1 MMRALITR
9 VLTLT
14 FGVSVTLLPAAEAAH
29 RTRAGP
35 SAAHAA
41 ACQPF
46 AAVPCLLPFPNNLFT
61 TPDASSPTGLR
72 VRLPVQAMPTN
83 RSGQRIEVA
92 EYDRNDGFSPGST
105 VVVHVPGLDTEQ
117 ALSNT
122 GAVRLANMSET
133 FAPSQPVVIIDQSTG
148 TRQLIWSEL
157 DASAST
163 PQSTDLLIHPG
174 VDFSEGHT
182 YVVALRDL
190 RNASGQLIP
199 APRWFERLRDDRVLP
214 PDERS
219 QRARY
224 ETIFAALA
232 RAGIARE
239 NLYEAWNFTIS
250 STQSLTGRLLAIRNN
265 AFAQL
270 GDHDLGDGQVQGSA
284 PSFTV
289 TATAQLTPLLRRVE
303 GTFDVPCYLIT
314 CGASATA
321 GFHYSSPG
329 ADASPTQ
336 LPGNV
341 ATAPYECIIPSSA
354 SPAHRARLLL
364 YGHGFLSS
372 HSEVEAEDVQQLAG
386 AYNMVFCATDW
397 WGLAKADA
405 PFLLRALGNVN
416 DLPRVID
423 RVQQGVLN
431 TLYLGR
437 LMINAQGFASNPA
450 FQIGGEP
457 VIDTSKLYYDGNSDG
472 GILGGIATAV
482 APDFTRAVLGVTGMD
497 FFNLLVPRGQ
507 AFSALGAR
515 VLQNYPDQSL
525 HPLILDLLQQLWD
538 RADPNG
544 YAEQMTSEPLPD
556 TPAHV
561 VLMQIAYG
569 DFEVSMY
576 AAAVEART
584 IGASAHEP
592 ALDVNTDRAQD
603 SNLFVGIPAIPPNP
617 FEGSAIVLWDSGPG
631 RTQPPPLADLP
642 PVASAVNQDPH
653 EDPRY
658 TPAAQL
664 QISDFLAPDGAVVDV
679 CNGQP
684 CEPPWYSP

>member
-1 MMRALITR
+1 MVRPLVTRLLLFALG
-9 VLTLT
+9 L
-14 FGVSVTLLPAAEAAH
+14 SVTALPPAAAAH
-29 RTRAGP
+29 RARARAG
-35 SAAHAA
+35 AA
-41 ACQPF
+41 AAADCQPF
-46 AAVPCLLPFPNNLFT
+46 AGAPCLLPFPNDLFT
-61 TPDASSPTGLR
+61 APDASTPTGLR
-72 VRLPVQAMPTN
+72 VRLPVNAMPVSS
-83 RSGQRIEVA
+83 SGQRIAVA

-105 VVVHVPGLDTEQ
+105 VVLHVPGLDNEQ
-117 ALSNT
+117 AFSNT
-122 GAVRLANMSET
+122 GGVRLADMSEA
-133 FAPSQPVVIIDQSTG
+133 FAPEQPVVIIDQSTG

-157 DASAST
+157 DAGAST

-174 VDFSEGHT
+174 ADFSEGHT

-190 RNASGQLIP
+190 RDASGHLIE
-199 APRWFERLRDDRVLP
+199 APRWFELLRDDRSLP
-214 PDERS
+214 RDERS

-224 ETIFAALA
+224 ERIFAALA
-232 RAGIARE
+232 RAGIPRE
-239 NLYEAWNFTIS
+239 NLYEAWNFTVS

-265 AFAQL
+265 AFQQL
-270 GDHDLGDGQVQGSA
+270 GDSALGDGVVQGRA
-284 PSFTV
+284 PSFTI
-289 TATAQLTPLLRRVE
+289 AGSAQLTPQLRRVE
-303 GTFDVPCYLIT
+303 GTFSVPCYLIT

-321 GFHYSSPG
+321 GFHYSSPS
-329 ADASPTQ
+329 ADALPTQ
-336 LPGNV
+336 LPGNL
-341 ATAPYECIIPSSA
+341 ATAPFECIIPSSA
-354 SPAHRARLLL
+354 SPTHRARISL

-372 HSEVEAEDVQQLAG
+372 HAEVEAEDVQQLA
-386 AYNMVFCATDW
+386 ARYNIVFCATDW
-397 WGLAKADA
+397 WGLAKGDA
-405 PFLLRALGNVN
+405 PFLLRALADVN

-457 VIDTSKLYYDGNSDG
+457 VIDTSSLYYDGNSDG
-472 GILGGIATAV
+472 GILGGITTAV
-482 APDFTRAVLGVTGMD
+482 APDFTRAVLGVAGMD

-515 VLQNYPDQSL
+515 LLEHYPDQSL

-538 RADPNG
+538 RADPDG
-544 YAEQMTSEPLPD
+544 YAEQMTSQPLPD
-556 TPAHV
+556 TPPHV

-584 IGASAHEP
+584 IGAYAHEP
-592 ALDVNTDRAQD
+592 ALELEGDRLQD
-603 SNLFVGIPAIPPNP
+603 ANLFFGIAAISRYP

-642 PVASAVNQDPH
+642 PVASAANEDPH

-664 QISDFLAPDGAVVDV
+664 QVSDFLAPNGAVADV
-679 CNGQP
+679 CDGQP